1 MKRGQNL
8 HLMAIHA
15 SKLTIGVC
23 VCAYDELLVVCICM
37 IEYDSLGYTSI
48 FGVILHLRRKEF
60 LTASI

>member
-23 VCAYDELLVVCICM
+23 VCVPIYDELLV
-37 IEYDSLGYTSI
+37 
-48 FGVILHLRRKEF
+48 
-60 LTASI
+60 ASMHMHDCV